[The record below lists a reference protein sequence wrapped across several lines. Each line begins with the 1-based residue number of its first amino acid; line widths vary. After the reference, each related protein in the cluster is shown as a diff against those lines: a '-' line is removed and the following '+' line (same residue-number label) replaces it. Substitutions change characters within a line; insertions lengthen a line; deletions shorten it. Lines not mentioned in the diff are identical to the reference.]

1 MAPPTDA
8 ISILRCSG
16 DVVDA
21 RLRQVIADCDLA
33 PKRLLEAIEYSL
45 LAGGKRLRPALVL
58 ESWRACGGAGETE
71 RSAVA
76 AAAAIELIHTFSLV
90 HDDLPAMDDDD
101 LRRGKPTNHKVF
113 GEAMAILA
121 GDAMTTLA
129 FEILA
134 RDALP
139 KVAPALIRELASAA
153 GPAGMI
159 GGQVIDMDSQNAAL
173 SLEQLTQLH
182 RMKTGALLSAACRMG
197 AIAAGANEPALRSVS
212 EFGRHIGVAFQ
223 IVDDL
228 LDVTAT
234 AQQMG
239 KQTGKDAGRGK
250 NTFPALI
257 GMGASVAEAKR
268 QLDAAIQAIAGFGE
282 AGAPLALLARFVGER
297 RA

>member
-1 MAPPTDA
+1 
-8 ISILRCSG
+8 
-16 DVVDA
+16 
-21 RLRQVIADCDLA
+21 
-33 PKRLLEAIEYSL
+33 
-45 LAGGKRLRPALVL
+45 
-58 ESWRACGGAGETE
+58 
-71 RSAVA
+71 
-76 AAAAIELIHTFSLV
+76 
-90 HDDLPAMDDDD
+90 MDDDD

-134 RDALP
+134 RDAAP
-139 KVAPALIRELASAA
+139 EVAAGLVRELASAA

-159 GGQVIDMDSQNAAL
+159 GGQVMDMDSQNAAL

-182 RMKTGALLSAACRMG
+182 RMKTGALLTSACRMG
-197 AIAAGANEPALRSVS
+197 AIAAGADKPALRSIG

-234 AQQMG
+234 PEQMG

-257 GMGASVAEAKR
+257 GVDESVAEAKR
-268 QLDAAIQAIAGFGE
+268 HLDAAIRAIAGFGP
-282 AGAPLALLARFVGER
+282 AGASLTLLARFIGER
-297 RA
+297 SA